1 MGLAIFKRAQR
12 LQGGSEAVPE
22 ELPSPPYQPE
32 GQAGALLRNLGDQ
45 VRQGI
50 LPDEA
55 LSEIQRD
62 PTSLRSM
69 GAYAEAALAA
79 GTLLSG
85 GEGKMPREGM
95 TRLYRVEPKDFGDSG
110 AWLQKHMPP
119 ERYQQF
125 LNERGRGFSESP
137 KEEYGHGAEGY
148 QTYYVDVPHEVAK
161 NVMRMNTA
169 TGTDFPEYLLP
180 TEYVSRKQLL
190 PPEEPQ
196 QHRRGTSVVRGYGPT
211 HMYNT
216 LTP

>member
-1 MGLAIFKRAQR
+1 MGLTLFKRKQR
-12 LQGGSEAVPE
+12 YQGGTEAVPSD
-22 ELPSPPYQPE
+22 LPTPPEPPEAYQSAPVRS
-32 GQAGALLRNLGDQ
+32 LIDQ

-50 LPDEA
+50 LPDED
-55 LSEIQRD
+55 LEQIKSD
-62 PTSLRSM
+62 PTSLRSIAAM
-69 GAYAEAALAA
+69 AGAALSA

-85 GEGKMPREGM
+85 GEGSPREGM
-95 TRLYRVEPKDFGDSG
+95 TRLYRVEPTDFGDSG

-161 NVMRMNTA
+161 SVMRMNTA

-180 TEYVSRKQLL
+180 PEYVSQKQ
-190 PPEEPQ
+190 PIQ
-196 QHRRGTSVVRGYGPT
+196 QHNRGTAMVARGYPPT
-211 HMYNT
+211 HMMNCCV
-216 LTP
+216 